1 MLYGLPE
8 EAIPAVTGPL
18 GGIFIRE
25 MSLADY
31 PAAIGWEAGIER
43 SVAYGIAYEVN
54 QRIFSRFPEYFTD
67 AAALGVDWATKK
79 SAPVI
84 GLEEARK
91 KVFELEPWLLEK
103 DEDDDEY
110 LDEAALRA
118 TVSLPLLQAV
128 SQYPKLSEQI
138 LSTERIHIHG
148 QLETVRPSLGNWIRA
163 YRNDL
168 GVGYHDPM
176 LRAKFLFDSENGK
189 KLSSEERERIN
200 LIVRSVEDNVAL
212 DIDTETMEIV
222 FPTFQESGHGTASL
236 PARPAAVAQRP
247 EPRPYV
253 PPARPVLPAP
263 AQHTATPAPVLAPRY
278 VEPTPV
284 QYHEPQAPAPYVPPV
299 RPVTPTQPTPA
310 STSARSYVIP
320 IEELVHVSSQDSQTE
335 APHFA
340 SASNSAEP
348 IQEPAPAPYVPPARP
363 VTPPSPAPAPRYVEP
378 VQVPAS
384 RPYVPPARPVAP
396 ALAPRPTAVPPRD
409 LPIGPAVPQPAPLRA
424 SGAIPSFQPD
434 TSKVAFWKNDGI
446 RDAASKDIDTSVPAP
461 IGTRAHDDVV
471 EPITHSPHVSEGN
484 GGMSFSSGHSLP
496 GERTA
501 PSRNSGS
508 HDGEQQRPSAPPV
521 ASPVQGRTADS
532 RRDETPRT
540 PVPNAQVQTPPQ
552 SQSVPATPS
561 QPRPNQA
568 PKAGPYYIR
577 PVDTEDGFVAS
588 EDDDPGR
595 VVDLRN

>member
-18 GGIFIRE
+18 GGIFVRE
-25 MSLADY
+25 ISLADY
-31 PAAIGWEAGIER
+31 PATVGWEAGIER

-67 AAALGVDWATKK
+67 AAALGAEWATKK

-103 DEDDDEY
+103 DEDEDED
-110 LDEAALRA
+110 LSEAALRA

-212 DIDTETMEIV
+212 DVDTETMEIV
-222 FPTFQESGHGTASL
+222 FPTFQESGRGTASL

-253 PPARPVLPAP
+253 PPARPVPPTP
-263 AQHTATPAPVLAPRY
+263 AQHTAAPAPASRY
-278 VEPTPV
+278 VEPTPA
-284 QYHEPQAPAPYVPPV
+284 QYQVPQAPAPYVPPV
-299 RPVTPTQPTPA
+299 RPVSLPSSAPA
-310 STSARSYVIP
+310 SASQYVIP
-320 IEELVHVSSQDSQTE
+320 KEELVHISNQEFQTE

-340 SASNSAEP
+340 SALHSAEP
-348 IQEPAPAPYVPPARP
+348 IQAPAPAPYVPPARP
-363 VTPPSPAPAPRYVEP
+363 VAPPSQAPAPRYVEP
-378 VQVPAS
+378 VQEPVS
-384 RPYVPPARPVAP
+384 RPYVSPARPVAP
-396 ALAPRPTAVPPRD
+396 ALAPRPTAAPPRD
-409 LPIGPAVPQPAPLRA
+409 LPIGPAPVQPAPLRA

-446 RDAASKDIDTSVPAP
+446 RDVASKDIDTSAPAP

-471 EPITHSPHVSEGN
+471 EPITHSPHVSERS

-496 GERTA
+496 GEIDY
-501 PSRNSGS
+501 SKRNSIR
-508 HDGEQQRPSAPPV
+508 DDIETTRPVALPSATSF
-521 ASPVQGRTADS
+521 AQGRAT
-532 RRDETPRT
+532 EPYHTEIVRT
-540 PVPNAQVQTPPQ
+540 PVSDRQMPQ
-552 SQSVPATPS
+552 DV
-561 QPRPNQA
+561 PRPNQA